1 MNDRHLVE
9 TGATLS
15 CSLHVQSGPSGP
27 LLKGVDGPPIPSWG
41 FVSKTVQFQGK
52 LFTAKFLQAV
62 LADPILGIDSLRKFR
77 ITVAPET
84 SQVLFA
90 STVTAPAAS
99 EPFLPNVTPIV
110 EPVVNISST
119 TQKIPDS
126 VPDDV
131 KRLLQKFPFI
141 LHTGDVMPTPTHGVE
156 HHIHTGSHRSVFAKS
171 SRLDL
176 ENLRLQSGIQTFG
189 IHRHCLP
196 FKITMG
202 LPFAHGA
209 QKRWILATL
218 WRLPLSQF
226 GDNPGQVPLA
236 KHARPF

>member
-1 MNDRHLVE
+1 
-9 TGATLS
+9 
-15 CSLHVQSGPSGP
+15 
-27 LLKGVDGPPIPSWG
+27 
-41 FVSKTVQFQGK
+41 
-52 LFTAKFLQAV
+52 
-62 LADPILGIDSLRKFR
+62 
-77 ITVAPET
+77 
-84 SQVLFA
+84 
-90 STVTAPAAS
+90 
-99 EPFLPNVTPIV
+99 
-110 EPVVNISST
+110 
-119 TQKIPDS
+119 
-126 VPDDV
+126 V
-131 KRLLQKFPFI
+131 KSLLQKFPFI

-189 IHRHCLP
+189 IHRHCLL

-226 GDNPGQVPLA
+226 CDNPGQVPLA